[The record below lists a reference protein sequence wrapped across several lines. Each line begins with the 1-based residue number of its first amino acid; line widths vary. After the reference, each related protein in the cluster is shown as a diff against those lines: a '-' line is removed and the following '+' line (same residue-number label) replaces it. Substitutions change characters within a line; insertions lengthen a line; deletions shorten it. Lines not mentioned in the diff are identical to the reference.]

1 MSGANPVGVAI
12 VGCGTVSHQYLPTLA
27 GYPGDVRVVVCAD
40 LDVAR
45 AAEVAKEYDVPLAT
59 DVPAAIT
66 HPDVEL
72 VVNLTVPAAHDAVAA
87 DVIAAGRH
95 VYNEKPLS
103 LDRASGARML
113 DAAAAAGVRVG
124 GAPDTFLAPG
134 LANALRAVGDGTIG
148 TPQSALLIM
157 QSPGPESWHPSP
169 EFLYQP
175 GAGPLLDIGPYYLTA
190 LTAAFGPATRV
201 VALGRR
207 AFAQRTIG
215 SGPKAGTVFPVEVPT
230 HVTALIE
237 FATGRIAT
245 LVMSFDSPLG
255 RTGLLEITG
264 TAATLALPDPNRH
277 RDHGRILRRGDTTW
291 TGLPVAPGDE
301 DPHVARGIG
310 VAEMARAIRAGVP
323 HAASGERALHVLDLM
338 LSIMESVAHG
348 EHVTVHSSFDPVAG

>member
-1 MSGANPVGVAI
+1 MSAPVGLAV
-12 VGCGTVSHQYLPTLA
+12 VGCGTVSHQYLTTLA
-27 GYPGDVRVVVCAD
+27 GYPDDVRVLACAD
-40 LDVAR
+40 LDPAR
-45 AAEVAKEYDVPLAT
+45 AAEVAETYGVPAAA

-72 VVNLTVPAAHDAVAA
+72 VVNLTIPAAHDLVAA

-103 LDRASGARML
+103 LDRESGARML
-113 DAAAAAGVRVG
+113 TAAAAAGVRVG

-134 LANALRAVGDGTIG
+134 MATALRLATDGGIG

-157 QSPGPESWHPSP
+157 QGPGPESWHPSP
-169 EFLYQP
+169 EFLYQH
-175 GAGPLLDIGPYYLTA
+175 GAGPLFDIGPYYLTA
-190 LTAAFGPATRV
+190 LTAALGPARRV
-201 VALGRR
+201 VAQGRR
-207 AFAQRTIG
+207 AFATRTVG
-215 SGPKAGTVFPVEVPT
+215 SGPKAGTVFDVEVPT

-237 FATGRIAT
+237 FASGPVAT

-264 TAATLALPDPNRH
+264 TEATLALPDPNSH
-277 RDHGRILRRGDTTW
+277 RAAGRILRLGEREW
-291 TGLPVAPGDE
+291 SEVPVPAADA
-301 DPHVARGIG
+301 DPHVGRGFG

-338 LSIMESVAHG
+338 LSIQESVDGGGYVEVNSTFGA
-348 EHVTVHSSFDPVAG
+348 AGR

>member
-1 MSGANPVGVAI
+1 MSGPVGVAV
-12 VGCGTVSHQYLPTLA
+12 VGCGNVSHQYLPTLA
-27 GYPGDVRVVVCAD
+27 GYPDDVRVVACAD
-40 LDVAR
+40 LDVTR
-45 AAEVAKEYDVPLAT
+45 AAEVAALYGVPLGT
-59 DVPAAIT
+59 DVATAIT

-72 VVNLTVPAAHDAVAA
+72 VVNLTVPAAHDLVAA

-95 VYNEKPLS
+95 VYNEKPLA

-134 LANALRAVGDGTIG
+134 LRNALRAVNDGSIG

-157 QSPGPESWHPSP
+157 QGPGPESWHPSP
-169 EFLYQP
+169 EFLYQR

-201 VALGRR
+201 VALARQ
-207 AFAQRTIG
+207 AFAERTVG
-215 SGPKAGTVFPVEVPT
+215 SGPKAGTVFEVEVPT

-237 FATGRIAT
+237 FAAGTIAT

-255 RTGLLEITG
+255 RSGLLEITG
-264 TAATLALPDPNRH
+264 TGATLALPDPNRH
-277 RDHGRILRRGDTTW
+277 RDHGRMLRRGETTW
-291 TGLPVAPGDE
+291 TDLPGDD
-301 DPHVARGIG
+301 DPRIARGLG

-338 LSIMESVAHG
+338 LSITESAERG
-348 EHVTVHSSFDPVAG
+348 EYVSVTSTFDPAAGAGH